1 MTIGRAAGGTVWN
14 IQILRFVAAAMVLFG
29 HLQHEVTQRPA
40 MADGFQAVDL
50 VWWAGGV
57 DIFFV
62 ISGFIMYH
70 IAGHEFGAPGAA
82 RKFVVRRLIR
92 LVPPY
97 WAFTLVALAVMA
109 LLPAQMAMNSSSL
122 GHILAS
128 FAFLPWPNPAGDYFP
143 VLVLGWT
150 LNYEMLFY
158 AIFALGLLFA
168 RRIGLPLIAALLLV
182 LAAGQM
188 FDWWRDDW
196 PLGAWRNTM
205 MIEFLF
211 GIGIA
216 MLHERGVRLGVAGAW
231 IVIAAGLGSLIAMPL
246 FGWAGGDWTWRFLWA
261 GGPALLLVA
270 GGALI
275 RDEGRP
281 GPVRRLFVFGGD
293 TSYALYL
300 SHPFVLSAA
309 AMAAAAIGMDDA
321 WTYIIIAGA
330 ACLLA
335 AAAWFV
341 IVERPTYRWLTRA
354 YERRWPSRSS
364 ARTVG
369 VTARS

>member
-1 MTIGRAAGGTVWN
+1 MTIGRATGGTVWN

-40 MADGFQAVDL
+40 MAADFRPIDA

-70 IAGHEFGAPGAA
+70 IAGHDFGAAGAS
-82 RKFVVRRLIR
+82 RKFAVRRLIR

-109 LLPAQMAMNSSSL
+109 LLPQQMAMNSSSL

-128 FAFLPWPNPAGDYFP
+128 FAFLPWRNPAGDYFP

-150 LNYEMLFY
+150 LNFEMLFY
-158 AIFALGLLFA
+158 AIFALGLAFP
-168 RRIGLPLIAALLLV
+168 RRIGLAIITALLL
-182 LAAGQM
+182 LFAAGHL
-188 FDWWRDDW
+188 FDWWDGVW
-196 PLGAWRNTM
+196 PLEAWRNGM
-205 MIEFLF
+205 MLEFLF

-216 MLHERGVRLGVAGAW
+216 MLHERGVRLGAVAAW
-231 IVIAAGLGSLIAMPL
+231 SVIAAGIAGLLLMPAL
-246 FGWAGGDWTWRFLWA
+246 GWAGGDWTWRFLWA

-309 AMAAAAIGMDDA
+309 AMAAALMGVHDA
-321 WTYIIIAGA
+321 WVYIIVAGV

-341 IVERPTYRWLTRA
+341 IIERPTYKWLTRH
-354 YERRWPSRSS
+354 YERRWPSRPVPRPVGS
-364 ARTVG
+364 A
-369 VTARS
+369 AAN